1 MIHSLRFRLL
11 IAFLSVI
18 LVTIGTVSLFISL
31 RTSGE
36 IGQFERRGE
45 EAQFARL
52 LHSLARYHFEQG
64 DWTGI
69 QAKVEEMGSL
79 YGRRIVLTDENG
91 VVVADSQGDLIGQPY
106 QPPSSEEALLLPA
119 LLLPALPPP
128 PHPFLP
134 PPPLITEASGTVYI
148 GPQSL
153 TDPTSPRFLSHSI
166 TQFIIWGYLIGGG
179 VALAMTLILSR
190 RILSPIKALTKA
202 ARRLGQ
208 GDFSQRL
215 ELKDK
220 GEVGELARAFNSM
233 AGDLKRAEQ
242 LRRNM
247 VADVAHE
254 LRTPLSN
261 IRGYLEAVNDGL
273 MKADAK
279 AIQSLNEESNR
290 LSRLVDELQEL
301 SLAEAGEL
309 KLQRQAGD
317 ISRLIDQAV
326 VAVQA
331 QATAKGVSLSTDLGE
346 ELPSVNIDSQ
356 RMAQV
361 LHNLLDNA
369 IAHTDHGDSITVSA
383 VREGDCI
390 EVAVT
395 DTGEGIPDEDLPN
408 IFERFYR
415 VDKSRARATGGSGL
429 GLTIAKRLVEA
440 HGGSIEARSEP
451 GKGTRFTFTLPVSP

>member
-18 LVTIGTVSLFISL
+18 LVTIGTVSIFISL

-36 IGQFERRGE
+36 IGQFEKRRE
-45 EAQFARL
+45 EAHFARL
-52 LHSLARYHFEQG
+52 LHSLTSYHFEQG

-79 YGRRIVLTDENG
+79 YGRRIVLADENG
-91 VVVADSQGDLIGQPY
+91 VVVADSQGELIGQTY
-106 QPPSSEEALLLPA
+106 QPPSSEGALLLPIV
-119 LLLPALPPP
+119 PPP

-148 GPQSL
+148 GGESSS
-153 TDPTSPRFLSHSI
+153 DPTSPRFLSHSI
-166 TQFIIWGYLIGGG
+166 TQFIIWGCLIGGG
-179 VALAMTLILSR
+179 AALAVTLILSR
-190 RILSPIKALTKA
+190 RILSPIKALTEA

-215 ELKDK
+215 KLKDR

-233 AGDLKRAEQ
+233 AGDLERAEQ

-254 LRTPLSN
+254 LRTPISN
-261 IRGYLEAVNDGL
+261 IRGYLEAVNDGV

-290 LSRLVDELQEL
+290 LARLVDELQEL

-309 KLQRQAGD
+309 KLQFQPGD
-317 ISRLIDQAV
+317 ISGLIDRAIAAV
-326 VAVQA
+326 KA
-331 QATAKGVSLSTDLGE
+331 QATAKGISLSTDIGD
-346 ELPSVNIDSQ
+346 ELPPVSIDSQ

-369 IAHTDHGDSITVSA
+369 IAHTEHGDSITVSA
-383 VREGDCI
+383 VRKDDCI

-395 DTGEGIPDEDLPN
+395 DTGEGIPAEDLPN

-415 VDKSRARATGGSGL
+415 VDKSRTRATGGSGL

-451 GKGTRFTFTLPVSP
+451 GKGSSFIFMLPVSP

>member
-1 MIHSLRFRLL
+1 MIHSLKFRLL

-18 LVTIGTVSLFISL
+18 LVTIGTVFLFISL

-36 IGQFERRGE
+36 IGQFARRGE

-52 LHSLARYHFEQG
+52 MHSLARYHFEQG
-64 DWTGI
+64 DWTGVQTKI
-69 QAKVEEMGSL
+69 EEMGSL
-79 YGRRIVLTDENG
+79 YGRRIVLTDEDG
-91 VVVADSQGDLIGQPY
+91 VVIADSQGDLIGQPY
-106 QPPSSEEALLLPA
+106 QPPSSEEVLLLPA
-119 LLLPALPPP
+119 SPPP
-128 PHPFLP
+128 PFPFLP
-134 PPPLITEASGTVYI
+134 APPPATEASGAVYI

-153 TDPTSPRFLSHSI
+153 TDPTSPRFLSRSI
-166 TQFIIWGYLIGGG
+166 TQFIIWGCLIGGG

-190 RILSPIKALTKA
+190 RILSPIKALTEA
-202 ARRLGQ
+202 ARKLGQ

-215 ELKDK
+215 EPKDK

-233 AGDLKRAEQ
+233 AGDLERAEQ

-254 LRTPLSN
+254 LRTPISN

-309 KLQRQAGD
+309 KLQCQAGD

-326 VAVQA
+326 VAIQA
-331 QATAKGVSLSTDLGE
+331 QAAAKGVSLSTDLGGE
-346 ELPSVNIDSQ
+346 IPPVSVDSQ

-369 IAHTDHGDSITVSA
+369 VAHTESGGQVTVSA
-383 VREGDCI
+383 MRKDEWI
-390 EVAVT
+390 EVAVI

-440 HGGSIEARSEP
+440 HGGSIEVRSEL
-451 GKGTRFTFTLPVSP
+451 GKGSRFTFTLPISS

>member
-1 MIHSLRFRLL
+1 MIHSLKFRLL

-18 LVTIGTVSLFISL
+18 LVTIGTVFLFISL

-52 LHSLARYHFEQG
+52 LHSLTRYHFEQG

-91 VVVADSQGDLIGQPY
+91 VVVADSQGGLIGQPY

-119 LLLPALPPP
+119 LPSP

-134 PPPLITEASGTVYI
+134 PSPPITEASGTVYI

-153 TDPTSPRFLSHSI
+153 TDPTSPQFLSRSI
-166 TQFIIWGYLIGGG
+166 TQFIIWGCLIGGG

-190 RILSPIKALTKA
+190 RILSPIKALTEA
-202 ARRLGQ
+202 TRRLGQ

-233 AGDLKRAEQ
+233 AGDLERAEQ

-261 IRGYLEAVNDGL
+261 IRGYLEAVNDGM

-279 AIQSLNEESNR
+279 AIQSLNEEANR

-309 KLQRQAGD
+309 KLQCQAED
-317 ISRLIDQAV
+317 ISRLIDQSAL
-326 VAVQA
+326 AFQA
-331 QATAKGVSLSTDLGE
+331 QAAAKGVLLSTDLGE
-346 ELPSVNIDSQ
+346 KLPPVNIDSQ
-356 RMAQV
+356 RMSQV

-369 IAHTDHGDSITVSA
+369 LAHTESGGYVTVSA
-383 VREGDCI
+383 MRKDDWI

-440 HGGSIEARSEP
+440 HGVNIEVRSEP
-451 GKGTRFTFTLPVSP
+451 GKGTRFTFTLPVSE

>member
-11 IAFLSVI
+11 IAFLAVI
-18 LVTIGTVSLFISL
+18 LVTIGTVSLFVSL

-36 IGQFERRGE
+36 IGRFEERRE
-45 EAQFARL
+45 EAHFARL
-52 LHSLARYHFEQG
+52 LYSLTRYYSEQG
-64 DWTGI
+64 DWAGI
-69 QAKVEEMGSL
+69 QSKVEEMGNL
-79 YGRRIVLTDENG
+79 YGRRIVLTDRDG
-91 VVVADSQGDLIGQPY
+91 MVIADSEGELIGQTY
-106 QPPSSEEALLLPA
+106 QPSSERALLLPTF
-119 LLLPALPPP
+119 PSP

-134 PPPLITEASGTVYI
+134 PPPTITEASGTVYI
-148 GPQSL
+148 GPESS
-153 TDPTSPRFLSHSI
+153 TDPASPRFLSHSI
-166 TQFIIWGYLIGGG
+166 TQFILWGCLIGGG
-179 VALAMTLILSR
+179 VALVMTLVLSR

-202 ARRLGQ
+202 ARRLGR

-215 ELKDK
+215 ELKDR

-233 AGDLKRAEQ
+233 ASDLERAEQ

-273 MKADAK
+273 MKPDAA
-279 AIQSLNEESNR
+279 AIKSLNEEASR

-309 KLQRQAGD
+309 KLECQSGD
-317 ISRLIDQAV
+317 ITELLNRSVSAF
-326 VAVQA
+326 QA
-331 QATAKGVSLSTDLGE
+331 QTAAKGISLSLDLGG
-346 ELPSVNIDSQ
+346 ELPPVNIDS
-356 RMAQV
+356 RRIAQV
-361 LHNLLDNA
+361 LYNLLDNA
-369 IAHTDHGDSITVSA
+369 MAHTESGGAITISA
-383 VREGDCI
+383 LREGDRV

-395 DTGEGIPDEDLPN
+395 DTGAGIPDEDLPY

-429 GLTIAKRLVEA
+429 GLTIAKGLVEA
-440 HGGSIEARSEP
+440 HGGEVKVRSEP
-451 GKGTRFTFTLPVSP
+451 GKGSRFSFTIPISE